1 MKKTWSKTLKS
12 IFLVDS
18 FSFSTK
24 RKQSI
29 LLIITFLSASSNNTF
44 VISLREKKISYLLS
58 LWEMVPV
65 HEEKSSCIN
74 YSVNTITSC
83 TRNLARAPSRRVGST
98 AGASWHPRLKTE
110 PMLLRDMHN
119 SAHHTQPHSM
129 IVKYMNYLWLNKVLN
144 RRGKLW
150 TCRSAML
157 RQGVE
162 KSLHWSWSNQYIIH
176 DMFTITFN
184 PENWVL

>member
-1 MKKTWSKTLKS
+1 
-12 IFLVDS
+12 
-18 FSFSTK
+18 
-24 RKQSI
+24 
-29 LLIITFLSASSNNTF
+29 
-44 VISLREKKISYLLS
+44 
-58 LWEMVPV
+58 
-65 HEEKSSCIN
+65 
-74 YSVNTITSC
+74 
-83 TRNLARAPSRRVGST
+83 
-98 AGASWHPRLKTE
+98 
-110 PMLLRDMHN
+110 
-119 SAHHTQPHSM
+119 M

-184 PENWVL
+184 PENWFL